1 VVEEGEGV
9 ALLIVAGLAVLVLWA
24 LSERGVE
31 QCRLTGPI
39 VMAASGVVVGLLV
52 ATDFNRHLN
61 TEQAEKLVE
70 LILALLLFV
79 DATEVRGGPFGGE
92 ARVVSRL
99 LFVALPL
106 SLLAAV
112 VTGALLLPAVSGPV
126 LVVLA
131 CIVIPTD
138 FAPASPIL
146 RNAAIPARIRH
157 IVNVESG
164 YNDGIV
170 SPIFVFALSLAG
182 ERAHLDPFDALVDG
196 LWAFL
201 FAAAAGIVV
210 GGAAG
215 IVFRATR
222 RVGFASARSG
232 RLVMVLIPI
241 LTYVVAIGLQ
251 ANGFVAAFIA
261 GIVYRVVRGGSR
273 HADLDPA
280 ETAFADDVGQLV
292 SMAMWFG
299 FGAVAVLVF
308 GNGLEPALILYGVIA
323 VVVLRLVPVLVSLF
337 RRSLAWRE
345 RLVVGLLGPR
355 GTASIVFGFLAFNEL
370 PAGPDLPALY
380 AMTVVVM
387 LSIVLY
393 GVAAPPLAVRIMRA
407 RDSG

>member
-9 ALLIVAGLAVLVLWA
+9 ALLIVVGLAVLVLWA

-31 QCRLTGPI
+31 RARLTGPI
-39 VMAASGVVVGLLV
+39 VMVASGVVVGLFV
-52 ATDFNRHLN
+52 AKDFNDHLN
-61 TEQAEKLVE
+61 TAQAEKLVE

-92 ARVVSRL
+92 GRIVSRL
-99 LFVALPL
+99 LFLAMPL

-112 VTGALLLPAVSGPV
+112 VTGALLLPSVSGPV

-146 RNAAIPARIRH
+146 RNTGIPARIRH

-182 ERAHLDPFDALVDG
+182 KRADMDAFEALLDG

-201 FAAAAGIVV
+201 FAAASGLVV

-215 IVFRATR
+215 IVLRGTR
-222 RVGFASARSG
+222 RIGFTSARSG
-232 RLVMVLIPI
+232 RFVLVLIPI
-241 LTYVVAIGLQ
+241 LTYVVANGLQ
-251 ANGFVAAFIA
+251 ANGFVAAFVA
-261 GIVYRVVRGGSR
+261 GIVYRVARGGSR

-308 GNGLEPALILYGVIA
+308 SNGFEPELVLYGAIA
-323 VVVLRLVPVLVSLF
+323 VVVLRLAPVLLCLARSSLG
-337 RRSLAWRE
+337 WRE
-345 RLVVGLLGPR
+345 RCAVGLLGPR

-370 PAGPDLPALY
+370 PAGPDLPPLY

-393 GVAAPPLAVRIMRA
+393 GVAAPPLAVRLLRG
-407 RDSG
+407 RG